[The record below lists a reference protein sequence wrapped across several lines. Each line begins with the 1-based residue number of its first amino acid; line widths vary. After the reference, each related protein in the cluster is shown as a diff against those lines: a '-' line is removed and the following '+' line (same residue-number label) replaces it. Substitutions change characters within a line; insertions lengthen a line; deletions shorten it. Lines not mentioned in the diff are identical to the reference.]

1 MSALHHPSDDLLL
14 SHAGGG
20 LGRGPAL
27 LVQTHL
33 RTCPACRRQSERF
46 EAVGGALLETLPPAE
61 MAPDALAQALAG
73 IDRPETPGGPPE
85 PARQPRRIAGIDLT
99 EVLGG
104 LELGPRRPL
113 GRGLWMREIL
123 REGPGVTYLLGS
135 GPGRRLPRHSH
146 TGMEYVQVLTGAF
159 SDETGRY
166 APGDFAQSDDSLIHG
181 PVTDSDGECLCLISA
196 EGPMLMQ
203 SLLGKVAQPFVGL

>member
-1 MSALHHPSDDLLL
+1 MSALHHPSNELLL

-33 RTCPACRRQSERF
+33 RTCPACRRQFGRF
-46 EAVGGALLETLPPAE
+46 EAIGGALLETLPPAE
-61 MAPDALAQALAG
+61 MAPDALAQALAR
-73 IDRPETPGGPPE
+73 IERPEPPE
-85 PARQPRRIAGIDLT
+85 PPLHSRRIAGIDLT
-99 EVLGG
+99 EVLAG
-104 LELGPRRPL
+104 LDLGPRRPL
-113 GRGLWMREIL
+113 GKGLWMREIL

-135 GPGRRLPRHSH
+135 GPRRRLPRHSH
-146 TGMEYVQVLTGAF
+146 TGMEYVQVLAGAF

-166 APGDFAQSDDSLIHG
+166 EPGDFAQSDDTLIHS
-181 PVTDSDGECLCLISA
+181 PVTDSDGECICLISA

-203 SLLGKVAQPFVGL
+203 SLVGKVVQPFVGL

>member
-14 SHAGGG
+14 SHAGGS

-33 RTCPACRRQSERF
+33 KACPVCRGQARRF
-46 EAVGGALLETLPPAE
+46 EAVGGALLESLPPAE
-61 MAPDALAQALAG
+61 MAPDALARALAG
-73 IDRPETPGGPPE
+73 IDRPEPPL
-85 PARQPRRIAGIDLT
+85 PPVQRRQIAGIDLT

-104 LELGPRRPL
+104 LDLGPRRPL

-123 REGPGVTYLLGS
+123 RDGPGVTYLLGS

-159 SDETGRY
+159 SDETGHY
-166 APGDFAQSDDSLIHG
+166 GPGDFAQSDETLVHS
-181 PVTDSDGECLCLISA
+181 PVTDSDAECICLISA

-203 SLLGKVAQPFVGL
+203 SLLGKVAQPLFGL

>member
-27 LVQTHL
+27 LIQAHL
-33 RTCPACRRQSERF
+33 RTCPNCRRHVEHL
-46 EAVGGALLETLPPAE
+46 EAIGGVLLEDLPAAE
-61 MAPDALAQALAG
+61 LAPDALAQALAR
-73 IDRPETPGGPPE
+73 IERPEPPE
-85 PARQPRRIAGIDLT
+85 PARQPRIIAGIDLT

-104 LELGPRRPL
+104 LDLGPHRPL

-146 TGMEYVQVLTGAF
+146 TGAEYVQVLTGAF
-159 SDETGRY
+159 CDETGRY
-166 APGDFAQSDDSLIHG
+166 APGDFAQSDDTLIHS
-181 PVTDSDGECLCLISA
+181 PATDSDGECICLIFA
-196 EGPMLMQ
+196 EGAMQ
-203 SLLGKVAQPFVGL
+203 MQNLLGKLAQPFLGI